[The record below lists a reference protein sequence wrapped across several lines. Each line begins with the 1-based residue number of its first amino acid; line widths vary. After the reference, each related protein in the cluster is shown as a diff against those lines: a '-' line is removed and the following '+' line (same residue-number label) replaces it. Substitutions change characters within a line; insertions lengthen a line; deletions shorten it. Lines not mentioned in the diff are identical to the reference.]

1 MPEYLS
7 PGVYVEEI
15 DAGPKPIEGVSTS
28 TAGAVG
34 VTLLGPTSGKP
45 ELVTSFAEFQRK
57 FGGFMPNPADQLYNK
72 WANNPVDGGRWWQ
85 FPLAVKGFFDN
96 GGQRIYI
103 KRVISGT
110 ATQANARFGKGV
122 VSEIVA
128 DAVADATVL
137 RLRHLIGL
145 EKGKA
150 ITIKTLA
157 DPPVSVGTF
166 NVIKYDSSA
175 LTITLDKAL
184 GSDIKARQ
192 AYVEVTK
199 IEDPTADPTK
209 LTLSIDA
216 KDRGFSGNDVEV
228 RVRPMLGSVLTVL
241 PDPGTGGVQ
250 VRTSVT
256 KTSVSWLIEVDD
268 AASAGIVDGA
278 KVKIKGRE
286 YDVKNLNGNIF
297 EVTGKPPDDVVSAA
311 ESTGSKQSVK
321 GTPGGIAAKTA
332 AGSADDR
339 IKLDDVTKLL
349 KDDVIGIAG
358 AEFTV
363 KSVTK
368 DPDPAKTGEIK
379 VSPTPAGQIG
389 AGTDVKRFTASI
401 KRAGTRRNIQIA
413 DATGL
418 QNNSKIKF
426 GNTEYTV
433 KANPA
438 GNTFPISPA
447 IPFGKDWESKTIT
460 KTDEVGDVKTTLAA
474 AGDTVEV
481 KDTTK
486 LKVGD
491 EVIIRNKKY
500 KIAAVLPP
508 VAPAV
513 APEGSIRVAAPGFA
527 APDLP
532 QANDKITTETAIPV
546 TATSA
551 TWSAD
556 VASANGLNAGDP
568 VVLNGQQYDIDTLN
582 GTTLT
587 ILAHTEGGDPWPAG
601 TTLRKL
607 LQGVAAGGN
616 KIRASNTGLL
626 YKNAIVEL
634 DNGEKKETNVVSTV
648 TGESVEFVNPLVNSY
663 LESHKIRI
671 VEAEVGARQ
680 RVNGA
685 IVKEESFPNL
695 QLHDNKDLSF
705 LVTTVK
711 TLSTLLAA
719 PTLGAGFPTPANAG
733 DLAKLENFP
742 IAPNGDWLKLAG
754 GDDQMDLLSVDD
766 FVGED
771 KGKGNRTGIQALE
784 DIDEVSICLAPCMW
798 SSVVHAGLIGHCEA
812 LTDRFAILDPKDDL
826 SIEQIREFREPY
838 DTKYAALYYP
848 WVEVR
853 DPLAKRN
860 VELAPS
866 GHMAGIYARVDVE
879 RGVHKA
885 PANEVVRSITKLMQ
899 DVTKREQDLL
909 NPRNINVLR
918 FFPGRGNRVWGAR
931 VVTSDASWKYINV
944 RRLFIYVEES
954 IDEGTQWVVF
964 EPNDEPLW
972 ARVRATITNFLI
984 STWRSGALQ
993 GAKPDEA
1000 FFVKCDRTTMT
1011 QDDIDNG
1018 RLICVIGIAP
1028 VKPAEFVIFRI
1039 QQKTLETKVG

>member
-57 FGGFMPNPADQLYNK
+57 FGGFMPNPEDKLYNK

-103 KRVISGT
+103 KRVISGKAKEAT
-110 ATQANARFGKGV
+110 AQFSKGV

-128 DAVADATVL
+128 DAAADATVL

-145 EKGKA
+145 AKGSK
-150 ITIKTLA
+150 ITIKTIA
-157 DPPVSVGTF
+157 DKPVGDF
-166 NVIKYDSSA
+166 NVIKYDPSA

-184 GSDIKARQ
+184 GTDIKARQ
-192 AYVEVTK
+192 AYVEVAK
-199 IEDPTADPTK
+199 IGDPTK
-209 LTLSIDA
+209 PPNQTFLVAA
-216 KDRGFSGNDVEV
+216 KDRGATGNDVEV

-241 PDPGTGGVQ
+241 PDPGAGGVQ
-250 VRTSVT
+250 VRTTVNKSE
-256 KTSVSWLIEVDD
+256 VSWLIEVDD
-268 AASAGIVDGA
+268 AAAAGLANGN

-286 YDVKNLNGNIF
+286 YEVKNLQGNVF
-297 EVTGKPPDDVVSAA
+297 EVTGTPPDDVVSAA
-311 ESTGSKQSVK
+311 ESTKGKQSVLE
-321 GTPGGIAAKTA
+321 TPGGNAAKVVSSNGDT
-332 AGSADDR
+332 
-339 IKLDDVTKLL
+339 IKLDDVTKLQ
-349 KDDVIGIAG
+349 KDYLITIGG
-358 AEFTV
+358 AQFTI

-368 DPDPAKTGEIK
+368 DKDPAKTGEIK
-379 VSPTPAGQIG
+379 VSPTPPGVIA
-389 AGTDVKRFTASI
+389 ANTAVMRFAAPI
-401 KRAGTRRNIQIA
+401 MRAGTRRTIQLSDVTGIA
-413 DATGL
+413 KD
-418 QNNSKIKF
+418 SKLKF
-426 GNTEYTV
+426 GDEEYTV
-433 KANPA
+433 TEAPGAN
-438 GNTFPISPA
+438 NTLKISPA
-447 IPFGKDWESKTIT
+447 IAFGKDWESKTIAR
-460 KTDEVGDVKTTLAA
+460 TDEVGEVKTPAV
-474 AGDTVEV
+474 AGDTVVV
-481 KDTTK
+481 KDITK
-486 LKVGD
+486 LNKD
-491 EVIIRNKKY
+491 DAIIIRTKKY
-500 KIAAVLPP
+500 TIVAVTPANP
-508 VAPAV
+508 PAV
-513 APEGSIRVAAPGFA
+513 PDASIRVTPALDPA
-527 APDLP
+527 DLP
-532 QANDKITTETAIPV
+532 QANDKITKETAIPI

-551 TWSAD
+551 TWTAEVAD
-556 VASANGLNAGDP
+556 ANGLSAGDS
-568 VVLNGQQYDIDTLN
+568 VVLNGQQYNIDTLN
-582 GTTLT
+582 GKTLT
-587 ILAHTEGGDPWPAG
+587 VFAHTEGGDPWPAG

-607 LQGVAAGGN
+607 RPGVGADPTR
-616 KIRASNTGLL
+616 IRASNTGLL
-626 YKNAIVEL
+626 YKNSIVEL
-634 DNGEKKETNVVSTV
+634 DNGEQKETNVVKSV
-648 TGESVEFVNPLVNSY
+648 TGESIEFHNALKNNY

-671 VEAEVGARQ
+671 VEAEIGTRQ
-680 RVNGA
+680 RVNGVV
-685 IVKEESFPNL
+685 VKEESFPNL
-695 QLHDNKDLSF
+695 QLFDNKDLSF
-705 LVTTVK
+705 FVTTLK

-719 PTLGAGFPTPANAG
+719 PTLGAGFPSPANAG
-733 DLAKLENFP
+733 DLANLGNFP
-742 IAPNGDWLKLAG
+742 IAPNGDWFNLKDG
-754 GDDQMDLLSVDD
+754 EDNIDQLSVDD

-784 DIDEVSICLAPCMW
+784 DIDEISICLAPGMW
-798 SSVVHAGLIGHCEA
+798 SPVVHAGLIGHCEA
-812 LTDRFAILDPKDDL
+812 LKDRFAILDPQDDL

-848 WVEVR
+848 WIEVR

-885 PANEVVRSITKLMQ
+885 PANEVIRGITKLAQ
-899 DVTKREQDLL
+899 DVTKREQDML

-984 STWRSGALQ
+984 STLAQRRSS
-993 GAKPDEA
+993 
-1000 FFVKCDRTTMT
+1000 
-1011 QDDIDNG
+1011 G
-1018 RLICVIGIAP
+1018 RKA
-1028 VKPAEFVIFRI
+1028 
-1039 QQKTLETKVG
+1039 